1 MHNRY
6 AHEES
11 VPNAGGLVRK
21 ATKEIIMIR
30 SNFVPGKPNRSAK
43 RMIAAARAR
52 VAAAFRKLAHG
63 VDPHTAGDR
72 TRRFYRSSGMT
83 WSRSLG

>member
-1 MHNRY
+1 
-6 AHEES
+6 
-11 VPNAGGLVRK
+11 
-21 ATKEIIMIR
+21 MIR
-30 SNFVPGKPNRSAK
+30 SKFVPGKPNRSAK